1 MILCVTGPLAA
12 GKNAVCR
19 LLEAYGFISLDADK
33 AVHAAIET
41 SAEQI
46 LAAFSAEAFSQHL
59 SLQNEDGSINRRA
72 LGKLLFK
79 KKELLSVQE
88 KIVYPAVIAEAKRFI
103 AEDAGRRGEKSRI
116 ILNATVLYKTPE
128 LLRLCSRIL
137 YVDAP
142 KIIRLVRAVRRD
154 RLPPGQILSRF
165 RAQKTL
171 FTEYKKT
178 GVPIIRIK
186 NAGSLKN
193 LEAAIKAISALR

>member
-1 MILCVTGPLAA
+1 MVLCVTGPLAA

-19 LLEAYGFISLDADK
+19 ICESYGFVSLDADK

-41 SAEQI
+41 SAAQI
-46 LAAFSAEAFSQHL
+46 LDAFSAEAFAHHI

-72 LGKLLFK
+72 LGKLLFG

-88 KIVYPAVIAEAKRFI
+88 SIVYPAVIAGAKRFI
-103 AEDAGRRGEKSRI
+103 AEDEENRGGNSRI

-128 LLRLCSRIL
+128 LLRLCSTII

-142 KIIRLVRAVRRD
+142 KIIRFVRAVRRD

-165 RAQKTL
+165 RAQRML
-171 FTEYKKT
+171 FSEYEKT
-178 GVPIIRIK
+178 GVPIVRIK
-186 NAGSLKN
+186 NAGSLKK
-193 LEAAIKAISALR
+193 LEAAIKALSVLR